1 MQKYIFSFN
10 PPNKFDKILL
20 KYDKLTFYNISSETN
35 ISLAGVSAYIG

>member
-20 KYDKLTFYNISSETN
+20 KYDKLTFYNKT
-35 ISLAGVSAYIG
+35 SLTQ